1 MKPRVV
7 AIVPARMASSRYP
20 GKPMAAIRGVPMIG
34 HCFFR
39 VAMAK
44 TVDETWVAT
53 CDKAIFDY
61 VVAAGGK
68 AVMTKDTHERAS
80 DRAAEAMLAI
90 EKKTGK
96 RIDIAA
102 MVQGDEPLVRPEM
115 VDAAVQLLL
124 DDPECPIACLMGRI
138 TDESELDDPNCVKVV
153 VDLEGKALYFSREAI
168 PSRRKGAGMD
178 TPRYRQVPII
188 PFRRDYLLRF
198 NELAPTP
205 LEIAESVDLMRCV
218 EHGDAVRMA
227 VTERV
232 TVSVDTPADHE
243 RAEAAMKDDP
253 LFAKYGAA
261 AAAR

>member
-34 HCFFR
+34 HCYFR
-39 VAMAK
+39 TAMAK

-53 CDKAIFDY
+53 CDAVIFDY
-61 VVAAGGK
+61 IRSVGGK

-80 DRAAEAMLAI
+80 DRAAEAMLHI
-90 EKKTGK
+90 EKQTGK
-96 RIDIAA
+96 RADIVA
-102 MVQGDEPLVRPEM
+102 MVQGDEPLVRPDM
-115 VDAAVQLLL
+115 VDDAVKLLL
-124 DDPECPIACLMGRI
+124 DDPECPIACLMGLI
-138 TDESELDDPNCVKVV
+138 VDESELDDPNCVKVV
-153 VDLEGKALYFSREAI
+153 TDPEGRALYFSREAI
-168 PSRRKGAGMD
+168 PSRKKGADMR

-205 LEIAESVDLMRCV
+205 LEIAESVDLLRCV
-218 EHGDAVRMA
+218 EHGDVVRMA

-232 TVSVDTPADHE
+232 TVSVDTPADH
-243 RAEAAMKDDP
+243 RKAEAVMKDDP
-253 LFAKYGAA
+253 LFAKYAPGAA
-261 AAAR
+261 AE